1 MKNLFFSVL
10 LVSFCVPA
18 FSNDILNNR
27 VTVRHDQD
35 EEMVRDLLSKLEE
48 SMNNDNLRDYLSCFT
63 PEYAKKTKKEAAVM
77 FVEHDLSLEF
87 DNFQIVETDGD
98 QIEFVVKYNTNYTG
112 DNVTTIANVLAER
125 ENDGLLVANQRIV
138 SQKGEDGEEVS
149 ESPDVV
155 CKDGKCRK
163 MGANVPNAP
172 KKRKEFSLFNDVNG
186 KPDPDGIMWLDP
198 NTLIEV
204 YPEQYECIG
213 CMRK

>member
-1 MKNLFFSVL
+1 MKNLFFSIL

-18 FSNDILNNR
+18 FSNDILDNR

-48 SMNNDNLRDYLSCFT
+48 SMNNDNLRDYLSCLT

-112 DNVTTIANVLAER
+112 DNVTTIANILA
-125 ENDGLLVANQRIV
+125 
-138 SQKGEDGEEVS
+138 SKG
-149 ESPDVV
+149 
-155 CKDGKCRK
+155 
-163 MGANVPNAP
+163 
-172 KKRKEFSLFNDVNG
+172 
-186 KPDPDGIMWLDP
+186 
-198 NTLIEV
+198 
-204 YPEQYECIG
+204 
-213 CMRK
+213 

>member
-1 MKNLFFSVL
+1 MKNLFFSIL

-18 FSNDILNNR
+18 FSNDILDNR

-48 SMNNDNLRDYLSCFT
+48 SMNNDNRDYLSCLT

-112 DNVTTIANVLAER
+112 DNVTTIANILAEK

-163 MGANVPNAP
+163 MGANVQANAP
-172 KKRKEFSLFNDVNG
+172 KKRKEFSLFNDANG

-204 YPEQYECIG
+204 FPEQYECIG
-213 CMRK
+213 CMKK